1 MGWEESVAFMAFVAV
16 VSTLLRFIPAL
27 APEVCDVVWFFSAG
41 NFEMFM
47 INSSTAYIS

>member
-1 MGWEESVAFMAFVAV
+1 MGWEESVAFMAVVAV

-27 APEVCDVVWFFSAG
+27 APEVCDVVWFFFAG